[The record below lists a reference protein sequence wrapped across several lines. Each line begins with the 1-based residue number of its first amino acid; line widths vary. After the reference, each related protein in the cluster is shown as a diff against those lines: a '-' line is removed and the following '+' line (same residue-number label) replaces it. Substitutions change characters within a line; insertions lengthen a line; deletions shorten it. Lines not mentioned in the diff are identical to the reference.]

1 MLQAVPYLD
10 PRIRGDDGFLA
21 LSMASARSGSP
32 QESIPHLMRDQ
43 DDGRSR
49 TIVIPAKAGIQG
61 IERLSDNPSN
71 ACHCH
76 SEPFGKLRINFAK
89 NLLGGAAF

>member
-1 MLQAVPYLD
+1 
-10 PRIRGDDGFLA
+10 
-21 LSMASARSGSP
+21 
-32 QESIPHLMRDQ
+32 MRDQ